1 MEPATLEAKMQN
13 IDLARSTRVVTR
25 SDVETLQVAVT
36 REAWIP
42 GQITDVF
49 DFVAAE
55 DVLPKF

>member
-1 MEPATLEAKMQN
+1 MQN